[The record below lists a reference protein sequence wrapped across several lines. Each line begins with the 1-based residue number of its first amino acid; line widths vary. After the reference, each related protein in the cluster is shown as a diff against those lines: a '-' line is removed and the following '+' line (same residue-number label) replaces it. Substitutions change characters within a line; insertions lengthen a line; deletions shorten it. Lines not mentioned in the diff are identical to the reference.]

1 MGSCSLDL
9 SKQINKFL
17 FDFKI
22 SNANVIITTFRN
34 TKLNFCET
42 GNIKCQIR
50 NTRPQKYKIESVS
63 VFSRLYILK
72 M

>member
-17 FDFKI
+17 FDDFKI

-50 NTRPQKYKIESVS
+50 NTRPQKYKIVS